1 MTGIDWSNCS
11 IVQRDPEKL
20 GGVPT
25 VRAFRM
31 SADQVVENWE
41 AGVEPE
47 EIVDLFGLSLDDVN
61 TILAYAAQAERI
73 AHSI

>member
-1 MTGIDWSNCS
+1 MTGIDWSNCP

-25 VRAFRM
+25 VRAYRM

-41 AGVEPE
+41 AGVEAE
-47 EIVDLFGLSLDDVN
+47 EIVELFGLPLNDVN
-61 TILAYAAQAERI
+61 TILAYAARAERV
-73 AHSI
+73 AHPV

>member
-11 IVQRDPEKL
+11 IVERDPEKM

-25 VRAFRM
+25 VRALRM
-31 SADQVVENWE
+31 SADSVVENWE

-47 EIVDLFGLSLDDVN
+47 EIVELFGLEIEDVK
-61 TILAYAAQAERI
+61 IIFAYARTAPRL
-73 AHSI
+73 AHSV